1 MVNCLPMKDFIIF
14 NHSPFTWR
22 CFQNSFKKIRQ
33 SCLKILNKSSYKNT
47 YPQDNIPFIKRTIV
61 SRSIYIYPIYLY
73 IHLLYINNTAEL
85 DCHYIHRLTHVS
97 MVIAYEYR
105 VIHLISWSIP
115 LFSWLVKTKNV
126 GF

>member
-73 IHLLYINNTAEL
+73 ILLLYIKQLLSVRWYSL
-85 DCHYIHRLTHVS
+85 DYI
-97 MVIAYEYR
+97 Y
-105 VIHLISWSIP
+105 LIPKISVHFMCVFLFIIFFM
-115 LFSWLVKTKNV
+115 FSWGLLNLTR
-126 GF
+126 GHT

>member
-73 IHLLYINNTAEL
+73 ILLLYIKQLLSVRWYSL
-85 DCHYIHRLTHVS
+85 DYLH
-97 MVIAYEYR
+97 
-105 VIHLISWSIP
+105 SIP
-115 LFSWLVKTKNV
+115 KISVHFMCLFLFIIFFMFSWGLLNLTR
-126 GF
+126 GHT

>member
-33 SCLKILNKSSYKNT
+33 SCLKILNKSSYKNA

-73 IHLLYINNTAEL
+73 INILYIEQLLSVRWYSL
-85 DCHYIHRLTHVS
+85 DYI
-97 MVIAYEYR
+97 Y
-105 VIHLISWSIP
+105 LIPKISVHFMCSFLFIIFFM
-115 LFSWLVKTKNV
+115 FSWGLLNLTR
-126 GF
+126 GHT